1 MQAEMTKMTIVNLY
15 CMLKFDVKYAFI
27 LFAIVTKVLWLTDIS
42 VLSKSFQVIPLCLFV
57 N

>member
-27 LFAIVTKVLWLTDIS
+27 LFANVTKLLWLTDIS
-42 VLSKSFQVIPLCLFV
+42 VLS
-57 N
+57 